1 MTKFIA
7 SSLLLSSCLLG
18 ASVGLVACTQDEL
31 VEPQVETGRVIDNP
45 YKIKDY
51 LTSLHNPPMVRSTK
65 AEALPNDGKPTP
77 VDNGKREE
85 LSRATVDGVPGVWV
99 KTTRRYHLSQAFD
112 ETVLL
117 APTVDIL
124 YPGCVLR
131 GGTIADGTYAA
142 ISDCKVGDIT
152 FSINKALANDQ
163 SSELLKKTVR
173 NIRMSDYREQFSKWA
188 SLQYRPSAVTVMHSA
203 EIVNSEQEVA
213 VKMGASFK
221 HQVVDVSASLNFDFK
236 STSNHILAKFIQKQ
250 YSVTMDFPRT
260 PTLFEEVD
268 TKYVN
273 EYAPVYVSNIN
284 YGRMVFMAI
293 DTKHQLLDVQAALN
307 VAVKSFNAE
316 GNIDAKYRKV
326 LDESHISIVAIGG
339 GAEQQNLVLENGWE
353 GFKKFMTSQ
362 VKMEELTPISF
373 QMRYAVDN
381 ALARVVKQTEYDV
394 TRTEFVPEFDEVEL
408 VVTLDGLKGSGGIY
422 ESGDL
427 EVYGRTWAVVDGVTS
442 NVYNS
447 DRWHYVTVPKG
458 GDFAV
463 VPGSVRAALRL
474 HKPKDMS
481 FEEFMRKRIKFY
493 THFHDNDHPSAD
505 KNYGEVVQEYNLQNL
520 IGLRKSEDPH
530 FVIGSTVANYQVWA
544 RMKVEDVAYIKKQA
558 SFRWKHRFSAHNY
571 NKRPYPKRKGLS
583 TVASLIHFF
592 VDTYI

>member
-1 MTKFIA
+1 MKNIIA
-7 SSLLLSSCLLG
+7 SSLLMGACLLG
-18 ASVGLVACTQDEL
+18 ASLGLVACTQDDL

-51 LTSLHNPPMVRSTK
+51 LTSLRNPPMVRSTK
-65 AEALPNDGKPTP
+65 EENLPNDGKPVP
-77 VDNGKREE
+77 LEKEKREE
-85 LSRATVDGVPGVWV
+85 LSRTTIDGVPGVWV

-117 APTVDIL
+117 DPTVDIL

-131 GGTIADGTYAA
+131 GATIADGTYAA

-163 SSELLKKTVR
+163 STALLKKTIP

-188 SLQYRPSAVTVMHSA
+188 NLQYRPSAVTVMHSA
-203 EIVNSEQEVA
+203 ETVNSEEEVA
-213 VKMGASFK
+213 VKLGASFK
-221 HQVVDVSASLNFDFK
+221 HQVVDVTGSLNFDFK
-236 STSNHILAKFIQKQ
+236 SNNNHILAKFIQKQ

-293 DTKHQLLDVQAALN
+293 DTKHKLIDVQAALN
-307 VAVKSFNAE
+307 VAVKSFNAN
-316 GNIDAKYRKV
+316 GNLDVKYRKV
-326 LDESHISIVAIGG
+326 LDESHISIVAVGG

-353 GFKKFMTSQ
+353 GFKKFMTSK
-362 VKMEELTPISF
+362 VAMEELTPISF

-394 TRTEFVPEFDEVEL
+394 TRTEFVPEFDELEL
-408 VVTLDGLKGSGGIY
+408 VVSLDGLKGSGGIN
-422 ESGDL
+422 EAGGEL
-427 EVYGRTWAVVDGVTS
+427 EVYGRAWATFDGATNNIYS
-442 NVYNS
+442 S
-447 DRWHYVTVPKG
+447 DRWHYVSVPKG
-458 GDFAV
+458 ENFAI
-463 VPGSVRAALRL
+463 VPASVRTALRL
-474 HKPKDMS
+474 QKPKDMS

-493 THFHDNDHPSAD
+493 THFHDNDDPSYD
-505 KNYGEVVQEYNLQNL
+505 KNYGEVVQEFSLQEL
-520 IGLRKSEDPH
+520 IGLRKSDDPH
-530 FVIGSTVANYQVWA
+530 FVIGSTVANCQVWS
-544 RMKVEDVAYIKKQA
+544 RMKVEEVAYIKK
-558 SFRWKHRFSAHNY
+558 
-571 NKRPYPKRKGLS
+571 
-583 TVASLIHFF
+583 
-592 VDTYI
+592 